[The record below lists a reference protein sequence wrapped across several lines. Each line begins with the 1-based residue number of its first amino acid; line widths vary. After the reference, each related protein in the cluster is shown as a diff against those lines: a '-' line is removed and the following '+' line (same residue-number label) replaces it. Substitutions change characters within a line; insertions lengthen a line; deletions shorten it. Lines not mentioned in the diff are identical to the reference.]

1 MIAEELIR
9 QAQDLINRS
18 ESALIVLPESMDL
31 DDGSSAA
38 LLAGRIA
45 GQSKNFAVAMANRAS
60 SRWEN
65 LPLSSLSQASGI
77 LRDLII
83 TVNTTDAAIGGLRYE
98 KDESKLSIV
107 LSPKDQPLN
116 LASVKMKFGAG
127 NADCII
133 VIGTPNLDGLGEFY
147 HKNPRLFF
155 ETPIINIDNS
165 PANENFGEINL
176 VDTKERALVEISWQL
191 ARAIAP
197 DKQLST
203 DEATLVLAGI
213 MSSTNNFLS
222 QKIGP
227 GTLSLATEAITSGA
241 DRQAVLGALGPVKP
255 PPISQLF
262 GRAVLRSRY
271 DKPGN
276 QLITIITARDFSKTG
291 TTPQDIPSILRLIAL
306 HLETPTVA
314 LLLYENPSD
323 KQIYAVISSPSIDT
337 MKKIGNRLNASVRQ
351 ESVWPH
357 TRYMSFIEAEEA
369 LADTLADIAARA

>member
-18 ESALIVLPESMDL
+18 ESALIVLPESTDL

-45 GQSKNFAVAMANRAS
+45 GQSKNFAAVTANPAP

-65 LPLSSLSQASGI
+65 LPLSPLSHVSGI
-77 LRDLII
+77 LQDLII
-83 TVNTTDAAIGGLRYE
+83 TIDTSDAAIGGLRYE

-127 NADCII
+127 NADCVII
-133 VIGTPNLDGLGEFY
+133 IGTPNLDGLGEFY

-176 VDTKERALVEISWQL
+176 VDPEARALVEISWRL
-191 ARAIAP
+191 SRAIAP
-197 DKQLST
+197 DDKLSP
-203 DEATLVLAGI
+203 DEATLALAGI
-213 MSSTNNFLS
+213 ISSTNNFLS

-241 DRQAVLGALGPVKP
+241 DRQAVLGALGPEKP
-255 PPISQLF
+255 PPVSQD
-262 GRAVLRSRY
+262 RKS
-271 DKPGN
+271 
-276 QLITIITARDFSKTG
+276 T
-291 TTPQDIPSILRLIAL
+291 RL
-306 HLETPTVA
+306 
-314 LLLYENPSD
+314 
-323 KQIYAVISSPSIDT
+323 
-337 MKKIGNRLNASVRQ
+337 
-351 ESVWPH
+351 
-357 TRYMSFIEAEEA
+357 
-369 LADTLADIAARA
+369 

>member
-18 ESALIVLPESMDL
+18 ESALIVLPESTDL

-45 GQSKNFAVAMANRAS
+45 GQSKNFAAVTANPAP

-65 LPLSSLSQASGI
+65 LPLSPLSHVSGI
-77 LRDLII
+77 LQDLII
-83 TVNTTDAAIGGLRYE
+83 TIDTSDAAIGGLRYE

-127 NADCII
+127 NADCVII
-133 VIGTPNLDGLGEFY
+133 IGTPNLDGLGEFY
-147 HKNPRLFF
+147 HKNPQLFF

-176 VDTKERALVEISWQL
+176 VDPEARALVEISWRL
-191 ARAIAP
+191 SRAIAP
-197 DKQLST
+197 DDKLSP
-203 DEATLVLAGI
+203 DEATLALAGI
-213 MSSTNNFLS
+213 ISSTNNFLG

-227 GTLSLATEAITSGA
+227 GTLSLTTEAITSGA
-241 DRQAVLGALGPVKP
+241 DRQAILEALGPIKP
-255 PPISQLF
+255 PPVSQLF

-271 DKPGN
+271 VELKN
-276 QLITIITARDFSKTG
+276 QLITIITADDFSKTG
-291 TTPQDIPSILRLIAL
+291 TTPQDIPSILQFIAL
-306 HLETPTVA
+306 HLETPTVS